1 VILPASLDIF
11 TDEEV
16 LARPTALK
24 VYGKLLGIPEILFK
38 PQPVKVINLA
48 RQVGRDPRSVSRAL
62 KLLIRLGYVVDS
74 GRAQRNIRKVTLAL
88 SRQS

>member
-24 VYGKLLGIPEILFK
+24 VYGKLLAIPEITFR
-38 PQPVKVINLA
+38 PQPVKIENLA
-48 RQVGRDPRSVSRAL
+48 RQVRRHRDSVSDAL

-74 GRAQRNIRKVTLAL
+74 GRGQRNVRRVTLAL